1 MPGERKRTVKLFCP
15 TLSKSVPFVA
25 WDEHRLD
32 LGSISRA
39 FGIDPSTLRLN
50 GHFIGRGA
58 DLVAWSV
65 TWKSLLCFF
74 SSRGLPAGASDAD
87 ALIVDGKLS
96 KAGTKRECKICRIC
110 FLFAFWVPRKFS
122 KKCGTLVSSSLKCCF
137 VLFG

>member
-25 WDEHRLD
+25 WV
-32 LGSISRA
+32 
-39 FGIDPSTLRLN
+39 DPLTLKLN

-58 DLVAWSV
+58 DLVASSV

-74 SSRGLPAGASDAD
+74 SSRGLPAGSSDAD
-87 ALIVDGKLS
+87 AIIVDGKLS
-96 KAGTKRECKICRIC
+96 KTGTKRECKICRIC
-110 FLFAFWVPRKFS
+110 FLFAVWLPRKFS
-122 KKCGTLVSSSLKCCF
+122 KKCGKLGFLSLKCCF

>member
-39 FGIDPSTLRLN
+39 FSLDPSTLRLN

-58 DLVAWSV
+58 DLVASSV

-74 SSRGLPAGASDAD
+74 SSRGLPAGSSDAD
-87 ALIVDGKLS
+87 AIIVDGKLS
-96 KAGTKRECKICRIC
+96 KTGTKRECANIF
-110 FLFAFWVPRKFS
+110 FLFAVWLPRKFS
-122 KKCGTLVSSSLKCCF
+122 KKCGKLGFLSLKCCF